1 MTERPPRVHRLFVD
15 AELGPRSMVELPE
28 AAAHH
33 AARVLRLADGDTV
46 VLFDGHGGEYD
57 ARLVIPGR
65 GQVSAET
72 GERRD
77 PARESPLQVTLVQ
90 AISSSDRMDFT
101 IQKAVELGVAAIQ
114 PVFSAKSLVR
124 LSGEREAKK
133 LAHWRRIVIAACEQC
148 GRNRLPEVREA
159 TSVEACSRSASETAL
174 RLLLSPEGNAGLTAV
189 KPRTG
194 QAIVLAA
201 GPEAG
206 FSDSEAQVLQRAGFV
221 PLRLGP
227 RILRTE
233 TAALAALAAL
243 NALAGDF

>member
-1 MTERPPRVHRLFVD
+1 
-15 AELGPRSMVELPE
+15 LPE

-46 VLFDGHGGEYD
+46 VLFDGRGGEYE

-65 GQVSAET
+65 GRVSAET
-72 GERRD
+72 GKRRD
-77 PARESPLQVTLVQ
+77 VERESPLRVTLVQ
-90 AISSSDRMDFT
+90 AISSSDKMDLT

-114 PVFSAKSLVR
+114 PVFSARSLVR

-133 LAHWRRIVIAACEQC
+133 LAHWRRVVIAACEQC

-159 TSVEACSRSASETAL
+159 MSVEACSRLPPGGEL
-174 RLLLSPEGNAGLTAV
+174 RLLLSPDGAGGLKDFKT
-189 KPRTG
+189 KIG
-194 QAIVLAA
+194 QVICLAA

-206 FSDSEAQVLQRAGFV
+206 FSDEEAQALRRAGYA

-243 NALAGDF
+243 NAMAGDY